1 MARSC
6 RVWPCLVKHL
16 RWAKRRSIALD
27 LLDYYKRT
35 RTRVPVLRR
44 NVWRT
49 LSLGTGQSSSR
60 ARASRRSSKGRGKGR
75 RRKKKKGTK
84 GERSLRRNIVRY
96 KRGNARGI
104 SFTKRFC
111 PVPPSP
117 PPPPPSPGEG
127 RYGFLAAPAW
137 LLVLYISRFY
147 APRVPPAIRRIPRRS

>member
-117 PPPPPSPGEG
+117 S
-127 RYGFLAAPAW
+127 
-137 LLVLYISRFY
+137 
-147 APRVPPAIRRIPRRS
+147 PPAVARGREIRFSGSAGMVTRTLH